1 MLSLK
6 VKNKSMLLPK
16 KVKHRKWHKGHS
28 RGVAGRGNKVDFG
41 SFGLK
46 SLETCWLSSRQIE
59 AARRAMTH
67 HIQRGGKIWIRIFPF
82 KPVTKKGSEVGMG
95 GGKGGVDHFVFPLKP
110 GHVIFEIDGISADI
124 AKEALRLAGHKLPVK
139 TKIVSAEK

>member
-1 MLSLK
+1 
-6 VKNKSMLLPK
+6 MLLPK

-46 SLETCWLSSRQIE
+46 SMETCWLSSRQIE

-67 HIQRGGKIWIRIFPF
+67 HIQRGGKIWIRIFPD
-82 KPVTKKGSEVGMG
+82 KPVTRKPPEVTLG
-95 GGKGGVDHFVFPLKP
+95 GGKGSVDHYVVAIRP
-110 GHVIFEIDGISADI
+110 GRILFEMDGVSLEI
-124 AKEALRLAGHKLPVK
+124 AEEAMRLAGHKLPVK